1 MKKSLFLLILPL
13 LMGTYAKAQ
22 TKDNVARE
30 CVLFEVFTGVR
41 CPYCPAAANGIAQ
54 LLEEGKAIAPVAYH
68 TSAFSNPEY
77 YSNETEARANYYGI
91 GSYPTLKTD
100 GLLSHSGGGGAS
112 QTNYPQYLSRYN
124 QRISQTSPFTID
136 LSMEPAENG
145 LCRVNCTVN
154 QVGECDATNVRVF
167 IALTQCNID
176 VAWQGMQG
184 LHHVCRDMI
193 PTQAGTVFTGPS
205 MTISE
210 TFELNYPKE
219 DCYLTA
225 WVQNYTGNKEVYQA
239 VRMSTALE
247 LDYDLGLKGVDMVA
261 KQNCSGVQHP
271 VFTVK
276 NFGRETITSFVMCVS
291 DGVEEHRQTWNG
303 SLPQG
308 ETIDV
313 QMDDFVTADC
323 EELSFTVLQPNG
335 RDDEFMADNFGHV
348 ALTAAPEMDGYM
360 KIQVKSGRTPENES
374 MVITDM
380 TTGEVFET
388 FTFEQSSHVYT
399 FEVVLP
405 NASCYRI
412 AALDAE
418 GLGWDGGF
426 FQIKGSDNQVLFK
439 GGGNQGTFTTELAGD
454 VYCNGLL
461 NVEEVDKQGLEVY
474 PNPSSGVFT
483 IDLGEGSW
491 NVNVYDM
498 TGRCVKQSQIES
510 QGEIDLSA
518 NEKGVYF
525 VKALNGSREFTK
537 KIVLL

>member
-1 MKKSLFLLILPL
+1 MFLLILPL
-13 LMGTYAKAQ
+13 LMGTYATAQ

-30 CVLFEVFTGVR
+30 CVLFEIFTGVR

-77 YSNETEARANYYGI
+77 YTNETEARASYYGVT
-91 GSYPTLKTD
+91 GYPTLKTD

-112 QTNYPQYLSRYN
+112 ESNYSAYLSRYN
-124 QRISQTSPFTID
+124 QRINQTSPFTID

-176 VAWQGMQG
+176 VMWQGMQG

-193 PTQAGTVFTGPS
+193 PTQTGTVFTGPS

-225 WVQNYTGNKEVYQA
+225 WVQNYNSNKEVYQA
-239 VRMSTALE
+239 VRMSTAME
-247 LDYDLGLKGVDMVA
+247 LDYDLGLKGIDVVA
-261 KQNCSGVQHP
+261 TQNCSGLQHP

-276 NFGRETITSFVMCVS
+276 NFGRETITSFEMCAT
-291 DGVEEHRQTWNG
+291 DGTEEFRQTWNG

-308 ETIDV
+308 ETIEV
-313 QMDDFVTADC
+313 QMDDFYAANTEKLDFSVAM
-323 EELSFTVLQPNG
+323 PNG
-335 RDDEFMADNFGHV
+335 HDDGFMADNFGHA

-360 KIQVKSGRTPENES
+360 KIQLKSGRTPESES
-374 MVITDM
+374 IVITDM

-388 FTFEQSSHVYT
+388 FTFEQPSHAYT
-399 FEVVLP
+399 FEVILP

-418 GLGWDGGF
+418 GKGWDGGF

-439 GGGNQGTFTTELAGD
+439 GGGAQGTFTTELAGE
-454 VYCNGLL
+454 VYCNGFL
-461 NVEEVDKQGLEVY
+461 NGGEIESQGIDIY
-474 PNPSSGVFT
+474 PNPSKGIFT

-491 NVNVYDM
+491 SVNVFDM
-498 TGRCVKQSQIES
+498 TGRCVMQSQIES
-510 QGEIDLSA
+510 QGEIDMSA
-518 NEKGVYF
+518 FEKGVYF
-525 VKALNGSREFTK
+525 VRALNGTREFTEK
-537 KIVLL
+537 VVVL

>member
-1 MKKSLFLLILPL
+1 MILPL
-13 LMGTYAKAQ
+13 LMANFVTAQ

-30 CVLFEVFTGVR
+30 CVLFEIFTGVR

-68 TSAFSNPEY
+68 TNAFSTEAY
-77 YSNETEARANYYGI
+77 YTSETNARANYYGVN
-91 GSYPTLKTD
+91 SYPTLKTD

-112 QTNYPQYLSRYN
+112 ESNYSVYLSRYN
-124 QRISQTSPFTID
+124 QRISQTSPFSID

-154 QVGECDATNVRVF
+154 QVGDCSGTDVRVF

-193 PTQAGTVFTGPS
+193 PTQTGTVFNGPS

-225 WVQNYTGNKEVYQA
+225 WVQNYSGNKEVYQA
-239 VRMSTALE
+239 VRMSTAME
-247 LDYDLGLKGVDMVA
+247 LDYDLGLKGIDVVTT
-261 KQNCSGVQHP
+261 QNCSGLQHP
-271 VFTVK
+271 VFSVK
-276 NFGRETITSFVMCVS
+276 NFGRETITSFDMCVS
-291 DGVEEHRQTWNG
+291 EGAEKHTQTWNG
-303 SLPQG
+303 SLAQG

-313 QMDDFVTADC
+313 QMDDFVVSDC
-323 EELSFTVLQPNG
+323 NQLTFSVEMPNG
-335 RDDEFMADNFGHV
+335 QDDEFMADNIDHV
-348 ALTAAPEMDGYM
+348 DMTAVPEMDGYM
-360 KIQVKSGRTPENES
+360 KIQIKSGRTPESES

-388 FTFEQSSHVYT
+388 LTFDQANHVYT
-399 FEVVLP
+399 YELVLP
-405 NASCYRI
+405 KASCYRI
-412 AALDAE
+412 AALDTE
-418 GLGWDGGF
+418 GKGWDGGY
-426 FQIKGSDNQVLFK
+426 FQVRGNGNTVLFK
-439 GGGNQGTFTTELAGD
+439 GGASQGAFTTELAAE

-461 NVEEVDKQGLEVY
+461 NVGEIENQELEVY
-474 PNPSSGVFT
+474 PNPSKGVFT
-483 IDLGEGSW
+483 IELGEGSW
-491 NVNVYDM
+491 NVSVYDM

-510 QGEIDLSA
+510 QGEIDLIA

-525 VKALNGSREFTK
+525 VKALNGSHELTK
-537 KIVLL
+537 KIVVL

>member
-1 MKKSLFLLILPL
+1 MFLLILPL
-13 LMGTYAKAQ
+13 LFANYAMAQ

-77 YSNETEARANYYGI
+77 YSNETEARASYYGI
-91 GSYPTLKTD
+91 TGYPTLKTD

-112 QTNYPQYLSRYN
+112 ESNYSAYLSRYN
-124 QRISQTSPFTID
+124 QRINQTSPFTID

-193 PTQAGTVFTGPS
+193 PTQTGTVFTGPS

-225 WVQNYTGNKEVYQA
+225 WVQNYNGNKEVYQA
-239 VRMSTALE
+239 VRMSTALD
-247 LDYDLGLKGVDMVA
+247 LDYDLALKGIDVVTV
-261 KQNCSGVQHP
+261 QNCSGEQHP
-271 VFTVK
+271 VVTVK
-276 NFGRETITSFVMCVS
+276 NFGRETVTSFLIKVTA
-291 DGVEEHRQTWNG
+291 GTFEGEQGWFG

-308 ETIDV
+308 ESVDV
-313 QMDDFVTADC
+313 QLDDFVSYNGEQLDF
-323 EELSFTVLQPNG
+323 SIVMPNG
-335 RDDEFMADNFGHV
+335 HDDEFMADNFGHV

-360 KIQVKSGRTPENES
+360 KIQVKSGRTPESES

-388 FTFEQSSHVYT
+388 FTFDQSNHAYT

-439 GGGNQGTFTTELAGD
+439 GGGTQGAFTTELAAE
-454 VYCNGLL
+454 VYCNGFLGA
-461 NVEEVDKQGLEVY
+461 NEIESQGLDIY
-474 PNPSSGVFT
+474 PNPSKGIFT
-483 IDLGEGSW
+483 LDLGEGSW

-537 KIVLL
+537 KIVVL

>member
-1 MKKSLFLLILPL
+1 
-13 LMGTYAKAQ
+13 
-22 TKDNVARE
+22 
-30 CVLFEVFTGVR
+30 
-41 CPYCPAAANGIAQ
+41 
-54 LLEEGKAIAPVAYH
+54 
-68 TSAFSNPEY
+68 
-77 YSNETEARANYYGI
+77 
-91 GSYPTLKTD
+91 
-100 GLLSHSGGGGAS
+100 
-112 QTNYPQYLSRYN
+112 
-124 QRISQTSPFTID
+124 
-136 LSMEPAENG
+136 
-145 LCRVNCTVN
+145 
-154 QVGECDATNVRVF
+154 
-167 IALTQCNID
+167 
-176 VAWQGMQG
+176 MQG

-193 PTQAGTVFTGPS
+193 PTQTGTVFSGPS

-225 WVQNYTGNKEVYQA
+225 WVQDYSGTKEVYQA
-239 VRMSTALE
+239 VRMSTALD
-247 LDYDLGLKGVDMVA
+247 LDYDLGLKGIDVVTV
-261 KQNCSGVQHP
+261 QNCSGEQHP
-271 VFTVK
+271 VVTVK
-276 NFGRETITSFVMCVS
+276 NFGRETVTSFIVKVTAGTFEMEQ
-291 DGVEEHRQTWNG
+291 GWFG

-308 ETIDV
+308 ESVDV
-313 QMDDFVTADC
+313 QLEDFTSYNGEQLDFSIVM
-323 EELSFTVLQPNG
+323 PNG
-335 RDDEFMADNFGHV
+335 HDDEFMADNFGHV

-360 KIQVKSGRTPENES
+360 KIQLKSGRTPESES

-388 FTFEQSSHVYT
+388 FTFEQANHAYT

-412 AALDAE
+412 AVLDSE

-439 GGGNQGTFTTELAGD
+439 GGGTQGAFTTELAAE
-454 VYCNGLL
+454 VYCNGFLGAS
-461 NVEEVDKQGLEVY
+461 EIESQGLDIY
-474 PNPSSGVFT
+474 PNPSKGIFT
-483 IDLGEGSW
+483 LDLGEGSW

-537 KIVLL
+537 KIVVL

>member
-1 MKKSLFLLILPL
+1 
-13 LMGTYAKAQ
+13 MGTYAKAQ

-112 QTNYPQYLSRYN
+112 ESNYSAYLSRYN
-124 QRISQTSPFTID
+124 QRINQTSPFTID

-525 VKALNGSREFTK
+525 VKALNGAREFTK